1 MTFLL
6 QKTKILCTIGPA
18 SGDVKTLTE
27 LMKAGMNVARLN
39 FSHGDYR
46 QHKQYME
53 NIRKASRMTGQHIGI
68 LVDLQGPKIRIGDLK
83 AESYLLKAGDELK
96 ITTKQIKGTNE
107 LVSTTYEHIVE
118 DVNHGD
124 RILIDDG
131 NLRLLV
137 VDKLEDIIVCKVL
150 NNAVLKPRKGINI
163 PGVPLST
170 PSITEKDV
178 DDLEF
183 AIKNNVDFIAAS
195 FVRSSDDIRQVRSLL
210 KGSQIKIIGKIER
223 PEALENI
230 EQIIDEADGVM
241 VARGDLGIE
250 IPLEEVPFWQKK
262 IISLANKN
270 NKFVITATQMLE
282 SMITHPTPTRAEI
295 TDVANSILDGTD
307 AIMLSAET
315 STGNFPVMTV
325 ETMARI
331 AKTAEKHVKPIT
343 YKEIDDKAFFKRT
356 DRSIALSA
364 SAIASTIDVK
374 NIVAFTKSGH
384 TALLISKQ
392 KPYVPIICFTCD
404 EKVARLASI
413 YRGVIAFPTDE
424 ITSMNQ
430 LLEFVSPALKNRGL
444 AKSGEKVILTL
455 GLPMGASGT
464 TNLVHVMEVE

>member
-1 MTFLL
+1 MTYLK

-27 LMKAGMNVARLN
+27 LIKAGMNVARLN
-39 FSHGDYR
+39 FSHGNYT
-46 QHKQYME
+46 QHKNYMD

-68 LVDLQGPKIRIGDLK
+68 LVDLQGPKIRIGELK
-83 AESYLLKAGDELK
+83 ADSYLLKAGDELR
-96 ITTKQIKGTNE
+96 ITTKKVLGTNN
-107 LVSTTYEHIVE
+107 LVSTTYEHIVQ
-118 DVNHGD
+118 DVKHGD
-124 RILIDDG
+124 RILVDDG

-137 VDKLEDIIVCKVL
+137 VDKKEDEIVCKVL
-150 NNAVLKPRKGINI
+150 NNSILKPRKGINI

-183 AIKNNVDFIAAS
+183 AIENNADFLAVS
-195 FVRSSDDIRQVRSLL
+195 FVRSADDIRQVRSLL
-210 KGSQIKIIGKIER
+210 KGASIKVIAKIER

-230 EQIIDEADGVM
+230 DEIIEEADGLM

-262 IISLANKN
+262 IIALANKN

-331 AKTAEKHVKPIT
+331 AKTAEKHVEPVA
-343 YKEIDDKAFFKRT
+343 YKEIDEKAFLKRP
-356 DRSIALSA
+356 DKSIAVSA
-364 SAIASTIDVK
+364 SAIAGTLDVK
-374 NIVAFTKSGH
+374 SIVAFTKSGY

-392 KPYVPIICFTCD
+392 KPQVPIVCFTCD
-404 EKVARLASI
+404 EKVARLTSI
-413 YRGVIAFPTDE
+413 YRGVVAFPTKE
-424 ITSMNQ
+424 IDSMNQ

-444 AKSGEKVILTL
+444 ANSGDKVILTL
-455 GLPMGASGT
+455 GLPMGTSGT

>member
-6 QKTKILCTIGPA
+6 QKTKIICTIGPA

-27 LMKAGMNVARLN
+27 LIKAGMNVSRLN
-39 FSHGDYR
+39 FSHGNYD
-46 QHKQYME
+46 QHLRYIE
-53 NIRKASRMTGQHIGI
+53 NIRKAARMTGQHIGI
-68 LVDLQGPKIRIGDLK
+68 LVDLQGPKIRIGELK
-83 AESYLLKAGDELK
+83 ADSYLLNAGDEIQ
-96 ITTKQIKGTNE
+96 ITTDQIEGTNKI
-107 LVSTTYEHIVE
+107 VSTTYENIVN

-137 VDKLEDIIVCKVL
+137 LDKHEKNIICKVL
-150 NNAVLKPRKGINI
+150 NKAVLKPRKGINI
-163 PGVPLST
+163 PGVALST
-170 PSITEKDV
+170 PSVTEKDV

-183 AIKNNVDFIAAS
+183 ALKNSVDFIAVS
-195 FVRSSDDIRQVRSLL
+195 FVRSADDIRQVRSLL
-210 KGSQIKIIGKIER
+210 KGSSTKIIAKIER

-230 EQIIDEADGVM
+230 ENIIEVADGIM

-262 IISLANKN
+262 IISLTNKSH
-270 NKFVITATQMLE
+270 KFVITATQMLE

-315 STGNFPVMTV
+315 STGHFPVMTV

-331 AKTAEKHVKPIT
+331 AKTAEKHVLPTSERRI
-343 YKEIDDKAFFKRT
+343 YENELFKETDKA
-356 DRSIALSA
+356 IALSA
-364 SAIASTIDVK
+364 SSIASTLDVK

-392 KPYVPIICFTCD
+392 KPKVPIICFTGD
-404 EKVARLASI
+404 ERIARQTSI
-413 YRGVIAFPTDE
+413 YRGVMAFPTEE
-424 ITSMNQ
+424 IESMNQ

-444 AKSGEKVILTL
+444 AKSGDKIILTL
-455 GLPMGASGT
+455 GLPMGVSGT
-464 TNLVHVMEVE
+464 TNLVHVMEID